1 MKRRKEGYHSA
12 EARAGHD
19 YNISAKHRE
28 RESEGMRKKTDK
40 KYYQTP
46 KDRHDESKAMRKK

>member
-1 MKRRKEGYHSA
+1 MKRRKEGYRSA

-28 RESEGMRKKTDK
+28 RESAGMRKDDK
-40 KYYQTP
+40 KYRQTA
-46 KDRHDESKAMRKK
+46 KDRRDESKGMRRK